1 MTVQT
6 PQSKARITAIGTYVP
21 DKILTN
27 ADLEQLVDTSD
38 EWIVQRTGIKER
50 HITAE
55 NEFTSHLSIQAVE
68 RLRETYKTSLDD
80 VDFIITSTTTPD
92 YSFPTVSCRIQEHFG
107 MEQAGAIDLNATC
120 AGFAYAL
127 HLANGMISAGLHRK
141 ILVVAGETMSKITDY
156 TDRSTCILFG
166 DGAGAVLVEATPE
179 AEAEWPGFESFILG
193 TNGSGGIHVYRTGLS
208 DQMNGEPLEGKGK
221 IVQNGREVF
230 KWAVRTVTAGIEQ
243 LLEQAG
249 LARED
254 IDWFVPHSANLRM
267 IESICEKADLPLAK
281 TLQSVQ
287 DMGNTSSASI
297 PLALQTGVDKGR
309 LKYGD
314 RVLVYGFGSGLTHAG
329 LILRWA
335 VPDLPQ
341 T

>member
-1 MTVQT
+1 MTQL
-6 PQSKARITAIGTYVP
+6 SKARITAIGSYSP
-21 DKILTN
+21 ERILSN
-27 ADLEQLVDTSD
+27 EDLERLVDTSD

-50 HITAE
+50 HIAGE
-55 NEFTSHLSIQAVE
+55 DQFTSQLCIRAAE
-68 RLRETYKTSLDD
+68 RLRDTYGVSLTD
-80 VDFIITSTTTPD
+80 VDFIIAATTTPD
-92 YSFPTVSCRIQEHFG
+92 YSFPTVSCRIQQHFG

-127 HLANGMISAGLHRK
+127 HIANGLVSSGLHRK

-166 DGAGAVLVEATPE
+166 DGAGAVLVEYDPE
-179 AEAEWPGFESFILG
+179 EPGFESFILG
-193 TNGSGGIHVYRTGLS
+193 TNGAGGIHVYRSGLA
-208 DQMNGEPLEGKGK
+208 DHMDGAPLEGKGK

-230 KWAVRTVTAGIEQ
+230 KWAVRTVSAGIEQ
-243 LLEQAG
+243 LLGQAG
-249 LARED
+249 LTRDD

-267 IESICEKADLPLAK
+267 IESICEKASLPLGK

-297 PLALQTGVDKGR
+297 PLALQAGVDSGQ

-314 RVLVYGFGSGLTHAG
+314 RVLLYGFGSGLTHAG
-329 LILRWA
+329 LIVRWG
-335 VPDLPQ
+335 VPNSPNS
-341 T
+341 